1 MPTHKNE
8 GCVQVIV
15 VLPGIIS
22 VKLFGF
28 SAVHGE
34 EVCSGIVG
42 PEGFKE
48 LLEGGMEASRL
59 GCQHYQTTAVKWIW
73 RTTWDQS
80 GRPSAPA
87 EVLLVW
93 SPHGRTSPF
102 VVIVERVKSLALER
116 PKLAFNV
123 QRSPSNIIH
132 EQSGFTIC
140 ALP

>member
-1 MPTHKNE
+1 VTSGEYGDAPTDEDE
-8 GCVQVIV
+8 GGIQVIV

-48 LLEGGMEASRL
+48 LLEGGMEARRS
-59 GCQHYQTTAVKWIW
+59 GCQHYAATVVKWIW
-73 RTTWDQS
+73 RTTWDRS
-80 GRPSAPA
+80 GRPLAPAA

-93 SPHGRTSPF
+93 SPQGRTSPS
-102 VVIVERVKSLALER
+102 VAIVARVKI
-116 PKLAFNV
+116 V
-123 QRSPSNIIH
+123 
-132 EQSGFTIC
+132 
-140 ALP
+140 